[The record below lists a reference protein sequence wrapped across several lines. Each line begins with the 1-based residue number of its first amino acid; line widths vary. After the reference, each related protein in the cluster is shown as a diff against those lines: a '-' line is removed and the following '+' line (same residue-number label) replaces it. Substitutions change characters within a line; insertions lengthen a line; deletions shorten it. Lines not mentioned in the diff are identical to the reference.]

1 MKKSDSKGDSFPA
14 LTLYNI
20 APDVKE
26 SIDHVNESEII
37 VGYTSNQL
45 LHEKNPYLRAYK
57 VSTIN

>member
-1 MKKSDSKGDSFPA
+1 MKKSDIKGDSFPVF
-14 LTLYNI
+14 TLYNI

-45 LHEKNPYLRAYK
+45 LHEKIHIWEPIK
-57 VSTIN
+57 SQQ